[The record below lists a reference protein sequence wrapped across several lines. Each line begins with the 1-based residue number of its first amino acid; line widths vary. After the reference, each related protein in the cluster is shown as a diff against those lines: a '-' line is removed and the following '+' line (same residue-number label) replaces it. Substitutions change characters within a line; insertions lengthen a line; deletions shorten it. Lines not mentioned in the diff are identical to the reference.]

1 MEDQLQHLSAFKPNV
16 VFSES
21 DGSLTDYASD
31 AWDENGGGGANL
43 FSLVHKA
50 PRAPQKPETPH
61 ADTGGAHTPA
71 ETASPEAT
79 PEPAADEPSPVTPTT
94 TSVPSSARPQRL
106 ATP

>member
-1 MEDQLQHLSAFKPNV
+1 MDDQLQHLSAFKPNV

-50 PRAPQKPETPH
+50 PRAPQK
-61 ADTGGAHTPA
+61 
-71 ETASPEAT
+71 
-79 PEPAADEPSPVTPTT
+79 
-94 TSVPSSARPQRL
+94 
-106 ATP
+106 